1 MGYYDL
7 VYPVKGE
14 RKPVNIL
21 TQLRDDIYISELN
34 IAGTH
39 DSATAYVSMENSA
52 RCQNKTIAEQL
63 TQGIRL
69 LDIRLN
75 KKGGEFYLIH
85 SLADCYRD
93 KEKSEKLTFGE
104 VLSVCKDFLKCNPGE
119 TLILSI
125 KQDRGI
131 MSKWFFPAFYDKY
144 IRGDESSWYLGNRVP
159 TLSEC
164 RGKIVLMRRCKV
176 WHSFY
181 KTGEGGLDF
190 SYWKDQ
196 ARKKMT
202 AEKVILSV
210 EKDILCQALVQ
221 DRYGLDPKRKWQCS
235 KHYLD
240 KAETSP
246 CRLAVHFIST
256 SARTQG
262 TLVGTAEYINNE
274 FMHYSLKKGTGWILC
289 DFPSQEQINKIM
301 MSNTEKSDV
310 K

>member
-1 MGYYDL
+1 M
-7 VYPVKGE
+7 
-14 RKPVNIL
+14 NIL

-39 DSATAYVSMENSA
+39 DSATAYVSMENTA
-52 RCQNKTIAEQL
+52 RCQEKTIAAQL
-63 TQGIRL
+63 EIGVRL

-75 KKGGEFYLIH
+75 KKGDEFYLIH
-85 SLADCYRD
+85 SLADCYSD
-93 KEKSEKLTFGE
+93 KEKSVKLTFGE
-104 VLSVCKDFLKCNPGE
+104 VLSVCKSFLRDNPGE

-131 MSKWFFPAFYDKY
+131 MSRWFFPAFYNKY
-144 IRGDESSWYLGNRVP
+144 IRDDESFWYLENRVP
-159 TLSEC
+159 TLGEC
-164 RGKIVLMRRCKV
+164 RGKMVLMRRCKV

-181 KTGEGGLDF
+181 KSVKGGLDF

-210 EKDILCQALVQ
+210 EKDILCEAVVQ

-262 TLVGTAEYINNE
+262 TLVGTAEYINKE
-274 FMHYSLKKGTGWILC
+274 FMQYSLKKGTGWILC
-289 DFPSQEQINKIM
+289 DFPSQAQVKRIM
-301 MSNTEKSDV
+301 MSNIEKSDV